1 MSIGCTHIGIFFAHY
16 KCVEKENE
24 KPNNHMV
31 EEIKANFATPEVLVE
46 REFLLGEKRGTL
58 LIHPE
63 LTDSVAIRQ
72 MIVAFS
78 KCEGA
83 ENPQELIE
91 KTIPITEC
99 SVVETSKE
107 ALDMI
112 LMGDV
117 AVIIDG
123 FTGIIIANAKTWQQ
137 RGVGEPPVD
146 TVLSGPRE
154 GFTEDI
160 RTNLTLIIRK
170 LKTPKLAIDRF
181 KVGKLSNSNM
191 AIVYI
196 KDVANDKVVKQLKEK
211 LEKINTD
218 GVLDTSCFEPFLDE
232 RPYSIFKQTGKSEKP
247 DIVVSKL
254 LEGRVAIVLDGSPIV
269 LTVPYIAIEDFS
281 SPQDYYE
288 RPAYST
294 FIRFIRYFA
303 IFLALYVPAFYV
315 AVQVFNYDVI
325 PLRLLVPLMN
335 ATRGTPLP
343 IMLEVLL
350 VILFFEMIRECMLR
364 TPAAIGFALGLVG
377 VIVMSETA
385 VNAGILSVPPILVV
399 ALSSLGLFMIP
410 GHVHSTSIL
419 RVIFTIGAGILGIYG
434 LILMSVFLVHYLVN
448 IESYGSPYLAPFAPF
463 IAKDQK
469 DALFK
474 EPYTHF
480 KERPYSIKQE
490 NKVRQK

>member
-1 MSIGCTHIGIFFAHY
+1 M
-16 KCVEKENE
+16 EKEEETKNQN
-24 KPNNHMV
+24 PTI
-31 EEIKANFATPEVLVE
+31 EEIKSQFSTPDVLVE
-46 REFLLGEKRGTL
+46 REFSFGEKKGTIL
-58 LIHPE
+58 LHPE
-63 LTDSVAIRQ
+63 LTDSSAVRQ
-72 MIVAFS
+72 VLIAFS
-78 KCEGA
+78 KSDGSEKNA
-83 ENPQELIE
+83 KELIE

-99 SVVETSKE
+99 QTVETADE

-112 LMGDV
+112 LMGD
-117 AVIIDG
+117 AAIIVDD
-123 FTGIIIANAKTWQQ
+123 FDEIIIANAKTWDQ
-137 RGVGEPPVD
+137 RGVSEPPVE

-160 RTNLTLIIRK
+160 KTNLTLLIRK
-170 LKTPKLAIDRF
+170 LKTPSLAIERF
-181 KVGKLSNSNM
+181 KVGKLSNSNT

-196 KDVANDKVVKQLKEK
+196 KGVANDKVVKQVKEK

-218 GVLDTSCFEPFLDE
+218 GVLDASCFEPFLDE
-232 RPYSIFKQTGKSEKP
+232 RPYSMFKQVGKSEKP

-254 LEGRVAIVLDGSPIV
+254 LEGRVAVVLDGSPIV
-269 LTVPYIAIEDFS
+269 LTVPYLFIEDFS
-281 SPQDYYE
+281 SPQDHYE
-288 RPAYST
+288 RPAYAT

-303 IFLALYVPAFYV
+303 VVLALFVPAFYV
-315 AVQVFNYDVI
+315 AIQVFNYDVI

-343 IMLEVLL
+343 IMLEVIL

-364 TPAAIGFALGLVG
+364 TPVAIGFALGLVG

-385 VNAGILSVPPILVV
+385 VSAGILSIPPILVV
-399 ALSSLGLFMIP
+399 ALSSLGLFMVP
-410 GHVHSTSIL
+410 GHVNSMSIL
-419 RVIFTIGAGILGIYG
+419 RVAFTIGAGILGIYG
-434 LILMSVFLVHYLVN
+434 LILMSIFLVHYLVN

-480 KERPYSIKQE
+480 KERPYSINQS
-490 NKVRQK
+490 NKIRQR

>member
-1 MSIGCTHIGIFFAHY
+1 MSE
-16 KCVEKENE
+16 EKE
-24 KPNNHMV
+24 KSHDKRV
-31 EEIKANFATPEVLVE
+31 DEIKENFATSEVLVE
-46 REFLLGEKRGTL
+46 REFLIGEKKGTL

-72 MIVAFS
+72 MMVAFA

-83 ENPQELIE
+83 ENEKELIE

-99 SVVETSKE
+99 SVVETINE
-107 ALDMI
+107 AIEMI
-112 LMGDV
+112 MMGDV
-117 AVIIDG
+117 AIIIGG
-123 FTGIIIANAKTWQQ
+123 FRGIIIANAKTWQQ
-137 RGVGEPPVD
+137 RGVGEPPVE

-160 RTNLTLIIRK
+160 RTNLTLIMRK
-170 LKTPKLAIDRF
+170 LKTPKLAVERF
-181 KVGKLSNSNM
+181 KVGKMSNSNM
-191 AIVYI
+191 AVVYL
-196 KDVANDKVVKQLKEK
+196 KGVANDKVAKQVKEK

-218 GVLDTSCFEPFLDE
+218 GVLDASCFEPFLDE
-232 RPYSIFKQTGKSEKP
+232 RPYSIFKQVGKSEKP

-254 LEGRVAIVLDGSPIV
+254 LEGRVAVVMDGSPVV
-269 LTVPYIAIEDFS
+269 LTVPYLFVEDFS
-281 SPQDYYE
+281 SPQDHYE
-288 RPAYST
+288 RPAYAT
-294 FIRFIRYFA
+294 FIRFIRFFA
-303 IFLALYVPAFYV
+303 MFLALFVPAFYV
-315 AVQVFNYDVI
+315 SIQVFNYDVV

-343 IMLEVLL
+343 VMVEVVL

-364 TPAAIGFALGLVG
+364 TPVAIGFALGLVG

-399 ALSSLGLFMIP
+399 ALSSLGLFMVP
-410 GHVHSTSIL
+410 GHVNSMSIL
-419 RVIFTIGAGILGIYG
+419 RVLFTIGAGILGIYG
-434 LILMSVFLVHYLVN
+434 LILMSVFLVHYLVS

-469 DALFK
+469 DALLK

-480 KERPYSIKQE
+480 KERPYSIKQD
-490 NKVRQK
+490 NKIRQK